1 MRLRP
6 VLLKILA
13 PIAAI
18 FLMVAPVAA
27 VHAAQFGL
35 DETIAEVEK
44 KQGTDFKLVES
55 PATIIGRLISAAL
68 GLVGIIFFVLMVY
81 AGFLWMTARG
91 NEKTTAKA
99 KEAIVS
105 AVIGLV
111 IVAGAY
117 AITNLIF
124 KGVTPQAAPAAAPKN

>member
-6 VLLKILA
+6 VLLKIFA

-18 FLMVAPVAA
+18 FLAVAPVAA
-27 VHAAQFGL
+27 VHAAEFGL
-35 DETIAEVEK
+35 TETLAEVEK
-44 KQGTDFKLVES
+44 KQGTTFVDS
-55 PATIIGRLISAAL
+55 PATIVGRLISAAL

-91 NEKTTAKA
+91 NEKATTKA

-124 KGVTPQAAPAAAPKN
+124 KGVQNTPPAEAPK